1 MARSADNEFIEV
13 SAGLDL
19 LFNFARRQEPEDAE
33 KLIAEVATTVEEAY
47 GSHGWLWRLRLA
59 QARAEI
65 ALARGRWEESLRLV
79 EIALRQSRDW
89 GRIKYKVLGLKTR
102 GQALGSLGRTH
113 EAIVDLRNALDAAHH
128 TGDPSLFLNVAAA
141 LLAVE
146 DDPDLAHEAYSTAQ
160 GMRAALP
167 NDQMRWI
174 FEGAEPV
181 QQIARCCLKNG

>member
-1 MARSADNEFIEV
+1 MLVEV

-19 LFNFARRQEPEDAE
+19 LFNFARRQEPERAE
-33 KLIAEVATTVEEAY
+33 KLIAEVAAAVEEAG
-47 GSHGWLWRLRLA
+47 GSHGWLFRLRLA

-79 EIALRQSRDW
+79 EITLRHSRDR
-89 GRIKYKVLGLKTR
+89 GRVKYKVLGLKTR

-113 EAIVDLRNALDAAHH
+113 EAIVDLRNALDAAHR

-181 QQIARCCLKNG
+181 QRIARIYLKNG